1 MIKHIL
7 ILIWNKKR
15 SNFLLFLEIL
25 LSFFILFAVFTLITE
40 RMRNYNTPLGFD
52 TENVWMGYMNLWEED
67 SIDMVQMKQSLK
79 RELLSFSE
87 VESVA
92 FGNSITP
99 FSGSMST
106 STNDDNGFEWSSRIF
121 HAGEDFKKTMGL
133 NVIEGRWF
141 NENDKNEKYKP
152 VVITKKVRDLY
163 FKDRLYMDSLFIFS
177 DKENR
182 IIGVI
187 DNYKYEGEFE
197 DEYQATFFH
206 APITS
211 DRTAMMY
218 MRVKENSGPVLEE
231 KINKLMNQVTKKNDC
246 VIQYL
251 EKNRIES
258 SKSYWIPITA
268 LLIICGFLVFNVALG
283 LFGVLWYNISKRK
296 AEIGLRRTIGA
307 TQGEI
312 SRQFIGE
319 ILMITLFGILV
330 GLFFAIQ
337 FPLMQ
342 LFEIENINYYYAMA
356 IAAFIIFILV
366 LVCTFYP
373 SRQAAVIH
381 PALAL
386 HED

>member
-7 ILIWNKKR
+7 TLIWNKKR

-40 RMRNYNTPLGFD
+40 RMRNYSTPLGFE
-52 TENVWMGYMNLWEED
+52 TENIWLGYMDLWEND
-67 SIDMVQMKQSLK
+67 STEMVQMKQTLK
-79 RELLSFSE
+79 RELLAFNE

-92 FGNSITP
+92 FGNSIAP

-106 STNDDNGFEWSSRIF
+106 SSNDDNGFEWSSRIF
-121 HAGEDFKKTMGL
+121 HAGEDFKKTMAL

-152 VVITKKVRDLY
+152 VVITKKIRDLY
-163 FKDRLYMDSLFIFS
+163 FKDRLYMDSLFEFS
-177 DKENR
+177 NDLNR
-182 IIGVI
+182 IVGVI

-197 DEYQATFFH
+197 EEYQATFFY

-211 DRTAMMY
+211 ERTTLMY
-218 MRVKENSGPVLEE
+218 LRVKENSGPVLEE

-246 VIQYL
+246 VIQYV
-251 EKNRIES
+251 EKNRIETS
-258 SKSYWIPITA
+258 REYWIPITA

-319 ILMITLFGILV
+319 ILMISFFGILV
-330 GLFFAIQ
+330 GIFFALQ

-342 LFEIENINYYYAMA
+342 IFEIENINYYYAMA
-356 IAAFIIFILV
+356 IAAFVIFALV

-373 SRQAAVIH
+373 SRQAATIH

>member
-7 ILIWNKKR
+7 TLIWNKRR

-25 LSFFILFAVFTLITE
+25 ISFFILFAVFTLITE
-40 RMRNYNTPLGFD
+40 RMRNYSTPLGFD
-52 TENVWMGYMNLWEED
+52 TENVWLGYMDLWEKD
-67 SIDMVQMKQSLK
+67 SITMVQMKETLK
-79 RELLSFSE
+79 RELLSFNE
-87 VESVA
+87 VKSVA
-92 FGNSITP
+92 FGNSIAP
-99 FSGSMST
+99 FSGSTST
-106 STNDDNGFEWSSRIF
+106 SSNDDNGFEWSSRIF
-121 HAGEDFKKTMGL
+121 HVGEDFKKTLGL

-141 NENDKNEKYKP
+141 NENDKNEKYRP
-152 VVITKKVRDLY
+152 VVITKKIKDLY
-163 FKDRLYMDSLFIFS
+163 FKNRPYMDSLFVFS
-177 DKENR
+177 NSENR

-197 DEYQATFFH
+197 EEFQATFFY

-211 DRTAMMY
+211 DRSTMMY
-218 MRVKENSGPVLEE
+218 LRVKENSGPALEE

-258 SKSYWIPITA
+258 SKHYWIPIIA

-283 LFGVLWYNISKRK
+283 LFGVLWTNINKRK
-296 AEIGLRRTIGA
+296 GEIGLRRTIGA
-307 TQGEI
+307 TQGAI

-319 ILMITLFGILV
+319 ILMITLGGILV
-330 GLFFAIQ
+330 GLFFAVQ

-342 LFEIENINYYYAMA
+342 LFDMENINYYYAMA
-356 IAAFIIFILV
+356 IAAFIIFSLV
-366 LVCTFYP
+366 LICTFYP